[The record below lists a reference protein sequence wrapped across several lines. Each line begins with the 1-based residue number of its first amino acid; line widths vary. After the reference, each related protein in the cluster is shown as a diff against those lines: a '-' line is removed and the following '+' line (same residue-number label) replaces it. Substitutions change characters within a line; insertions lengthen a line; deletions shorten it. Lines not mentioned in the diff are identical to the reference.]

1 MTPRF
6 DPACTRCL
14 LSEGPRSVGA
24 HACVPGMGTV
34 PSGILAY
41 GEAPG
46 AKEEQEGLPF
56 QGNAG
61 GLLDEILDMAGLTR
75 ADLYIGNVS
84 RCRPPG
90 NRNPATAEI
99 EACMLYTTRELAAVQ
114 PKVIITLGGVPLKAL
129 TGKTA
134 IGENRGKMLPLLPA
148 YRSGVRVIPSY
159 HPASILHQPSI
170 RAVRMQQIA
179 DDLKLAKKLT
189 DGGVWDATI
198 VTNSAKVPRA
208 LDLLSRCDSLA
219 CDLEWETF
227 PGRKTTWPWSR
238 QDGRAPRLVSFGL
251 AGRVDGRLL
260 ACSFDAA
267 DPPLAEFICEL
278 LARIPTIYHNAVA
291 DVIWLLSRG
300 IRPIIAGDTW
310 ILAFLLNIQSS
321 LSLKALA
328 PTLTSVPAGW
338 GDEMG
343 DLLGKVPETPEEWQ
357 QTKEYNAKDA
367 VATYLLNENLEERA
381 EGKPFMPLYREVLLP
396 AALRLS
402 EASLAGVPFDTER
415 LRKLAKA
422 AKERIETLTVRIRD
436 TVGSSRQSDIAPA
449 VERVAGITL
458 PRTEKTHQPSLSGEA
473 LLPYRDRHPLIK
485 DILAE
490 TKLKKLD
497 GTYLRPWG
505 SLLAEQGDERLHS
518 IYRLAGPRTGRTA
531 AEQER
536 GGTAQQTPRWPPL
549 RKCLK
554 APPGWK
560 IISADQSQIELRVG
574 AWVAQERQ
582 MLAFFQEGRDIHTC
596 TASWI
601 KALTAGCS
609 LAEWKRDMDAWMA
622 KVEAADRQSAK
633 PANFGFL
640 FGLREEGFIKQALKE
655 YGVVFT
661 TDTAATARAGYFE
674 MYPDLEP
681 WHDSA
686 WAWVHQGYVDTATG
700 RRRLL
705 GGEDEIARHR
715 KAINTPIQGPASDLS
730 LAGGVK
736 ACQRLEDEGLLGRS
750 TLYIGFFHDD
760 NLFMAEDKAV
770 PGAVEII
777 EYEMEHPGLERIGMG
792 DFDVP
797 LVVETKVG
805 QTWS

>member
-1 MTPRF
+1 M
-6 DPACTRCL
+6 
-14 LSEGPRSVGA
+14 GA
-24 HACVPGMGTV
+24 V

-46 AKEEQEGLPF
+46 AKEEQDGLPF

-61 GLLDEILDMAGLTR
+61 GLLDEILGMAGMTR
-75 ADLYIGNVS
+75 SDLYIGNVA

-90 NRNPATAEI
+90 NRNPSTDEL
-99 EACMLYTTRELAAVQ
+99 EACRLYTSRELEAVQ
-114 PKVIITLGGVPLKAL
+114 PKVIVSLGGVPLKAL

-134 IGENRGKMLPLLPA
+134 IGENRGKLLPLLPA
-148 YRSGVRVIPSY
+148 YRSNVRVIPSY

-179 DDLKLAKKLT
+179 DDLKLAKKFT
-189 DGGVWDATI
+189 TGGVWDATI
-198 VTNSAKVPRA
+198 VINPAKVPKA
-208 LDLLSRCDSLA
+208 LDLLQRCDRLA
-219 CDLEWETF
+219 CDLEWEVF

-238 QDGRAPRLVSFGL
+238 QDGGAPRLVSYGL

-267 DPPLAEFICEL
+267 DTPDLVKEM

-300 IRPIIAGDTW
+300 IHPIIAGDTW
-310 ILAFLLNIQSS
+310 IRAFLLNIQSS

-367 VATYLLNENLEERA
+367 VATFLLDEELETRS

-402 EASLAGVPFDTER
+402 EASLAGVPFDTKR
-415 LRKLAKA
+415 LHELAEA
-422 AKERIETLTVRIRD
+422 AKGRIETLTARIRD
-436 TVGSSRQSDIAPA
+436 TVGSSRQSDIAHA
-449 VERVAGITL
+449 VERVAGIML
-458 PRTEKTHQPSLSGEA
+458 PRTEKTQQPSIAEEA
-473 LLPYRDRHPLIK
+473 LLPYRDRHPLVK
-485 DILAE
+485 DILTAG
-490 TKLKKLD
+490 KLKKLD

-505 SLLAEQGDERLHS
+505 QSLAEQGDHRLHTL
-518 IYRLAGPRTGRTA
+518 YRLAGPRTGRTA
-531 AEQER
+531 AEQEQ
-536 GGTAQQTPRWPPL
+536 GGTVQQYPRWQPL
-549 RKCLK
+549 RECVKV
-554 APPGWK
+554 PDGWK
-560 IISADQSQIELRVG
+560 LISADQSMIEMRIA
-574 AWVAQERQ
+574 AWIAQDQ
-582 MLAFFQEGRDIHTC
+582 QLLAFFQEGRDVHVC

-601 KALTAGCS
+601 RALAAGCS

-622 KVEAADRQSAK
+622 KVTAADRYAAK
-633 PANFGFL
+633 APNFGFL
-640 FGLREEGFIKQALKE
+640 FGLREEGFIKQALKK
-655 YGVVFT
+655 YGITFT
-661 TDTAATARAGYFE
+661 MDTAAQARAGYFE
-674 MYPDLEP
+674 LYADLLS
-681 WHDSA
+681 WHEDS
-686 WAWVHQGYVDTATG
+686 WKWVHLGYVDTATG
-700 RRRLL
+700 RRRML
-705 GGEDEIARHR
+705 GGEDENALHR

-730 LAGGVK
+730 IAGGVK
-736 ACQRLEDEGLLGRS
+736 ACQRLEDEGLLGDS
-750 TLYIGFFHDD
+750 VLYLGFIHDD
-760 NLFMAEDKAV
+760 NLFMAKDAAV

-777 EYEMEHPGLERIGMG
+777 EHEMEHPGLDRIGMG

-797 LVVETKVG
+797 LVVKAKVG